1 MHIIDQINNE
11 SEKLYSLNK
20 EYIKK
25 EDINTLEKIKSS
37 KKKLCKLLQDYD
49 KLLKEEAE
57 IYGDLPNILS
67 EKDKKMV
74 ESTDGRKKSRS
85 KRSSKKSKR
94 SRNKNKRSRK
104 KNKRSGRK

>member
-74 ESTDGRKKSRS
+74 ESTDGRKKNK
-85 KRSSKKSKR
+85 KRSSKKNKKSSKK
-94 SRNKNKRSRK
+94 SRRSRK
-104 KNKRSGRK
+104 KNKRSSRK